1 MFKKAT
7 VTLGEAEKLLMLMNM
22 FLNGIDILPYKAARR
37 FDRQVKK
44 LSNIQK
50 LISEA
55 HQASLKE
62 ILGDEGYEKVL
73 GEKPDAQLQDFLSK
87 EQLIEFDE
95 LMTKERGSDYDGM
108 FLSES
113 FEFFFEDAEMPTK
126 VGFQLSEI
134 ISFYEDNE
142 LWEVKE

>member
-7 VTLGEAEKLLMLMNM
+7 VKLGEAEKLLMLMNM

-44 LSNIQK
+44 LADISK

-55 HQASLKE
+55 HQEVMKTL
-62 ILGDEGYEKVL
+62 L
-73 GEKPDAQLQDFLSK
+73 GEEEYQKVVEETPDAKLHEFLTE
-87 EQLIEFDE
+87 EQLVEFDE
-95 LMTKERGSDYDGM
+95 LMQKERESDYDGM

-142 LWEVKE
+142 LWEVEK